1 MARSDGLEPPYTES
15 KSAILPLYELRILV
29 DTHGI
34 EPCRKD
40 FQSNA
45 LPSELSVL
53 FMAEGVGFEPT
64 IRSMRNVSFQ
74 D

>member
-1 MARSDGLEPPYTES
+1 M
-15 KSAILPLYELRILV
+15 V

-53 FMAEGVGFEPT
+53 FMAEGAGFELA

>member
-1 MARSDGLEPPYTES
+1 MARSDGLEPPCTES

-53 FMAEGVGFEPT
+53 FMEEHFGLEPKQ
-64 IRSMRNVSFQ
+64 RY
-74 D
+74 